1 MKPAKRTFT
10 ASMNTRAFYVAAA
23 LKLLICSAHTLIA
36 QPVSVCVI
44 VQPVSVSSWSFM
56 APPMPA
62 SVWSVIT
69 QPVSVSPPI
78 IVDIKQLD
86 RYEVGA
92 YPCAKV
98 LDGAELYLP
107 LQNLKQPA
115 VEGLVREG
123 ALLQRPVWV
132 MDGQKVIAEGR
143 LVGECI
149 NQPLNNTNLEFGFVL
164 GFVSVEG
171 ADKEAKLLKL
181 EPSLDELIR
190 SQKRDWDDPR
200 NWAAP

>member
-1 MKPAKRTFT
+1 MKTH
-10 ASMNTRAFYVAAA
+10 AFYVAAA
-23 LKLLICSAHTLIA
+23 LEVLICGAHTVIA
-36 QPVSVCVI
+36 QPAST
-44 VQPVSVSSWSFM
+44 PAWSFM
-56 APPMPA
+56 AQPMPA

-86 RYEVGA
+86 RYGVGA
-92 YPCAKV
+92 YPSVKV
-98 LDGAELYLP
+98 LDGAQMYLP
-107 LQNLKQPA
+107 FQVIKQPA
-115 VEGLVREG
+115 VEALVREG

-132 MDGQKVIAEGR
+132 MDGQKIIAEGR

-164 GFVSVEG
+164 GFDSVEA
-171 ADKEAKLLKL
+171 ADNETRLLKL
-181 EPSLDELIR
+181 EPSLDDLIR
-190 SQKRDWDDPR
+190 SQKRNLDDPR